1 VTTRVHVYRINLA
14 RLIVMPIIW
23 LAFVV
28 LMFVLA
34 VMSDKPDDSAAGQ
47 AIILMLT
54 LIMAPIFYVGVWRSR
69 LEVSA
74 EGIAHYQFG
83 YSIHSTWQNL
93 ERISLEPAAEGLF
106 LREPGTT
113 STILRASTR
122 IVQSVSQ
129 AVGMPSFL
137 GDYDTMAAG
146 RFIALTTFT
155 SHLHGGPLSADLE
168 RWAPQLFQR

>member
-1 VTTRVHVYRINLA
+1 VTAGVHIYRINLA
-14 RLIVMPIIW
+14 RMIVMPIVW

-28 LMFVLA
+28 MMFVLL
-34 VMSDKPDDSAAGQ
+34 VRSDNPGDSAAGQ
-47 AIILMLT
+47 GTILMLT
-54 LIMAPIFYVGVWRSR
+54 LILAPIFYVGVWRSR

-83 YSIHSTWQNL
+83 YSVRSTWQNL
-93 ERISLEPAAEGLF
+93 ERLSMEPGAEGLI

-122 IVQSVSQ
+122 IVQSVSH
-129 AVGMPSFL
+129 AVGLPSFV
-137 GDYDTMAAG
+137 GDYDAMAEG
-146 RFIALTTFT
+146 RFIALMTFT
-155 SHLHGGPLSADLE
+155 SRLHGGSLSADLE